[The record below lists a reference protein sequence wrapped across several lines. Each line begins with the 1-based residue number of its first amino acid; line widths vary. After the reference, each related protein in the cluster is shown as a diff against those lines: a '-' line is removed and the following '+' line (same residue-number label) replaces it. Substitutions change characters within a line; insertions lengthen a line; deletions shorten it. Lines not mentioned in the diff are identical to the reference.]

1 MNNDEMYTNYQNMVT
16 QVNTSLVQLEETA
29 KALNMEETQKR
40 LVARREKLEKRCFAV
55 GILGEFKRGK
65 SSLINSLLCTEIIP
79 VDILPCTATMNRVT
93 YDMEPHAQLR
103 MQDGTVKSIGLDDLT
118 DYVTMLDAKGEARAA
133 NIDEAIVYYPCKFC
147 QNGVDIVD
155 TPGLNDND
163 RMTKI
168 TEEIIPKLDAV
179 IMVMVPDSPL
189 SQSEADF
196 ICQKLMTSDLGRMI
210 FVVNKIDTVREK
222 DRARIVNVIKERI
235 QQKVLQKVEEIH
247 GEASEEYKDAQKM
260 LGGIQIFPLSAVEAL
275 EGKLSGNQSL
285 IDKSGTAAFEQ
296 GLTHMLTEDRGAL
309 ELSIP
314 LTVIA
319 KSMAEMTK
327 QIEFRKNALTLD
339 STEFENKQQEILEQ
353 IHNLRNEKEN
363 EKKRLKQR
371 AANVQEELKSQISD
385 YYPQLKTELKQ
396 CVREISFDPK
406 TVSTKKGQIAAR
418 DVIKDTI
425 ETQMKGSISS
435 LTEKLELELRDTAGR
450 EAAEIGN
457 FTKGFSDTLDTS
469 MSDILKSKKSDYVI
483 DAASILMEFT
493 PLGLLG
499 FNGIWQGYKQA
510 GFKGAIGGFLTDTA
524 VEFVAIAVLAS
535 LGLPALPIF
544 LTSTIVGRAA
554 AKTLPRMIFSEDS
567 GNKWL
572 KELYPKLDD
581 SIDNMVKELKDKGE
595 LEKWIRGRVDTVY
608 QELSEALDQECETLL
623 KDTQATIDSV
633 KKDLL
638 ENEMQ
643 RNVSAAQYDKD
654 LETINA
660 LKDGLSP
667 ISDKVFRI
675 LSGNQTA

>member
-16 QVNTSLVQLEETA
+16 QVNTSLVQLEKTA

-275 EGKLSGNQSL
+275 EGKLSGNQNL

-339 STEFENKQQEILEQ
+339 STEFGNKQQEILEQ

-363 EKKRLKQR
+363 EKNQLKQR

-425 ETQMKGSISS
+425 EAQMKGSISS

-554 AKTLPRMIFSEDS
+554 AKTLPGMIFSEDS

>member
-16 QVNTSLVQLEETA
+16 QVNTSLVQLEGMA

-103 MQDGTVKSIGLDDLT
+103 MQGGTVKSIGLDELT
-118 DYVTMLDAKGEARAA
+118 DYVTMLDAEGAARAE

-210 FVVNKIDTVREK
+210 FVVNKIDTVSEK
-222 DRARIVNVIKERI
+222 NRARVVNVIKERI

-309 ELSIP
+309 ELYIP
-314 LTVIA
+314 LNVITE
-319 KSMAEMTK
+319 SMREMTK
-327 QIEFRKNALTLD
+327 LIEFRKNALTLD
-339 STEFENKQQEILEQ
+339 STEFKNNQQEILEQ
-353 IHNLRNEKEN
+353 IHNHRNEKEN
-363 EKKRLKQR
+363 EKKQLKQSE
-371 AANVQEELKSQISD
+371 ANVQEELESQISD

-418 DVIKDTI
+418 DVINDTI
-425 ETQMKGSISS
+425 ETQMKGSISR
-435 LTEKLELELRDTAGR
+435 LTEKLELKLRDTAGR

-457 FTKGFSDTLDTS
+457 FTKDLSDTLDTY
-469 MSDILKSKKSDYVI
+469 MSDILKRGGKRDYVI
-483 DAASILMEFT
+483 GAASSLIDFT
-493 PLGLLG
+493 LGASGIDGALEG
-499 FNGIWQGYKQA
+499 FKRGGY
-510 GFKGAIGGFLTDTA
+510 KGAITGFFTDKAAEA
-524 VEFVAIAVLAS
+524 VVITVLAS
-535 LGLPALPIF
+535 LGLPALPIY

-554 AKTLPRMIFSEDS
+554 AKTLPGMIFSEDS

-623 KDTQATIDSV
+623 KDTQATIDSI

-643 RNVSAAQYDKD
+643 RNVKAAQYDKD
-654 LETINA
+654 LETIIA
-660 LKDGLSP
+660 LKDSLSP
-667 ISDKVFRI
+667 ISDKVSRI